1 MGIYDLPTD
10 QFNTT
15 IKVTPRVLYTFQ
27 VIAKEDK
34 GSGLFGGGID
44 YNKSPTT
51 QFQTSRHNENV
62 KPDINVL
69 PPPKKKLRDENEPT
83 TNTEDVSSNNIR
95 DMDQNPHPQS
105 DPDPDTFLSVEMIG

>member
-1 MGIYDLPTD
+1 MVWDTL
-10 QFNTT
+10 
-15 IKVTPRVLYTFQ
+15 VLYTFQ

-62 KPDINVL
+62 TPDINVL
-69 PPPKKKLRDENEPT
+69 PSPKVCKKD
-83 TNTEDVSSNNIR
+83 
-95 DMDQNPHPQS
+95 
-105 DPDPDTFLSVEMIG
+105 